1 MENKQ
6 LHKEVTKKVIQAVRQ
21 GKNREVVQKITSKK
35 IHVKADGYTKQNG
48 GNRLYKHMVTVGD
61 KTGHRHAE
69 EFNDK
74 DLERMYSKE
83 IKHAYLKALYDEI
96 ELSVDPKTYKR
107 VIEDVENVEYNSF
120 LNYGIY
126 VWLDGEIEFRTKN
139 AEKTIALTPH
149 DVEIKNDT
157 ITFSTRLGELKLTK
171 EKEDEENKEA

>member
-61 KTGHRHAE
+61 KTGHKNPEDFA
-69 EFNDK
+69 DK

-83 IKHAYLKALYDEI
+83 IKHAYLTALYDEI

-107 VIEDVENVEYNSF
+107 VIEDIETLEYNSF

-126 VWLDGEIEFRTKN
+126 VWIDGEIEFRTKDSSI
-139 AEKTIALTPH
+139 TIDLAPH
-149 DVEIKNDT
+149 DVEIENDT

-171 EKEDEENKEA
+171 ETKEA